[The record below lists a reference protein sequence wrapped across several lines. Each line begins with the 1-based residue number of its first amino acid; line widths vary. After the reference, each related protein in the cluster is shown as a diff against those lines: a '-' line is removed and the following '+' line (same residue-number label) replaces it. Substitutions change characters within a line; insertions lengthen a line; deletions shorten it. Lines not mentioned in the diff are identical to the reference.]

1 MSKRIH
7 INDVLA
13 EISATDENHG
23 KTFQL
28 SWVRSSG
35 HRKGSIKTVAKVR
48 RGLSK
53 EAKEMVVRK
62 RTSTTN
68 MDGKPRA
75 LHIDRDTIPLVCAE
89 TGQYLTPLISHII
102 EFNLKKVYH

>member
-13 EISATDENHG
+13 QISATDENG
-23 KTFQL
+23 GATFQL

-35 HRKGSIKTVAKVR
+35 PRKGSIKTVGKVR

-53 EAKEMVVRK
+53 EAKEGVIRQRVSDK
-62 RTSTTN
+62 SDN
-68 MDGKPRA
+68 KPRA

-102 EFNLKKVYH
+102 EFNLLKVYH

>member
-13 EISATDENHG
+13 QISATDENQG
-23 KTFQL
+23 ATFQH

-35 HRKGSIKTVAKVR
+35 PKKGSIKTVARVR

-53 EAKEMVVRK
+53 EAREMTARK
-62 RTSTTN
+62 RSQQKDN
-68 MDGKPRA
+68 KPRA
-75 LHIDRDTIPLVCAE
+75 LHIDRDTIPLVDAE

-102 EFNLKKVYH
+102 QFNLQKVYH